1 MIPTQQQLLNEPINF
16 KHIYAYMVDQA
27 TYVINKT
34 DSESTDIHV
43 KLTKTLIT
51 QIPVAIIPMLIK

>member
-1 MIPTQQQLLNEPINF
+1 
-16 KHIYAYMVDQA
+16 MVDQA